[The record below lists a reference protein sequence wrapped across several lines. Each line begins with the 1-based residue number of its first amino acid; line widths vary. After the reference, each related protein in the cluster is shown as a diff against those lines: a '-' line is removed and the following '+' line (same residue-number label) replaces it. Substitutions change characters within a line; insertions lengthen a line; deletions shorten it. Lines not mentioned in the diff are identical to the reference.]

1 MKKLNQ
7 LTIAYLKWVSPVAI
21 LTALLSAMGKSNN
34 TLFFD
39 ILGVI
44 TIIWILFLVYIVFA
58 LTLQDSLR
66 NRFVRWIAG
75 IKEND
80 ERETYIAGQT
90 SKKTFIF
97 MTAFIVLLIF
107 LSIIRVEIYQNI
119 LTDLNGK
126 KNGEVRLGMAIKFIE
141 SSSEATSPLNKE
153 EQRKYFVNYK
163 GFPLA
168 VDGTLI
174 LVGLF
179 QILTFYYFSRK
190 ESLA

>member
-1 MKKLNQ
+1 M
-7 LTIAYLKWVSPVAI
+7 TYLKWISPFAI
-21 LTALLSAMGKSNN
+21 IAAVLSAMGKSSNS
-34 TLFFD
+34 LIYD
-39 ILGVI
+39 ILGVG
-44 TIIWILFLVYIVFA
+44 TIIWILFLVYLVFA
-58 LTLQDSLR
+58 LTLQEPLR
-66 NRFVRWIAG
+66 NSFVRWIAG

-107 LSIIRVEIYQNI
+107 LSIIRIEIYQNK
-119 LTDLNGK
+119 TPDLNGK

-141 SSSEATSPLNKE
+141 GQSDDKTPETIDLERN
-153 EQRKYFVNYK
+153 YFVHYK

-179 QILTFYYFSRK
+179 QIFTFYYFSRK
-190 ESLA
+190 ESKL